1 MINAVSTKLLLLLFT
16 LFFFSSLI
24 AVETDLSASAGGGWK
39 SDLDPV
45 ISFRSAS
52 DIFKRQEQQ
61 SGAILNFFASG
72 GLSAKEGAGF
82 FADVSVGTLL
92 SLHSME
98 NSILD
103 SSLEVGY
110 LFSSKKVHLFA
121 INGTF
126 HNYSVNFKNMRSL
139 FVDPSLN
146 FSYLYDGSEI
156 FAFFFRVGATYYIP
170 TTDNAKYLNGLS
182 FFNELGSTFFISEL
196 FFLDVFTGVTFTFLK
211 DQEIVYNRY
220 NDVFYGDLDI
230 AGKYYSVYV
239 GVSGNFEIKDFFIP
253 ATVKYTFSRSFDK
266 DVHKMIYWDDMEMLP
281 TIVKKTRTDNIAEF
295 SIGAGYRFGDNY
307 SLKATY
313 DFYSDFSNVS
323 GEYGDYAD
331 YNRTSHTVTME
342 FEYVY

>member
-1 MINAVSTKLLLLLFT
+1 LTNALSTKFILLLFT

-24 AVETDLSASAGGGWK
+24 AVEANFSVSAGGGWK

-52 DIFKRQEQQ
+52 DIFKRQKQS
-61 SGAILNFFASG
+61 SGAIMNIFASG
-72 GLSAKEGAGF
+72 GLSGKEGAGF
-82 FADVSVGTLL
+82 FADISAGTLL
-92 SLHSME
+92 SLQSME

-126 HNYSVNFKNMRSL
+126 HNYCINFKNMRSL
-139 FVDPSLN
+139 FVDPSLS
-146 FSYLYDGSEI
+146 FSYLYDGSDI
-156 FAFFFRVGATYYIP
+156 FAVFFRTGATYYIP
-170 TTDNAKYLNGLS
+170 TTDSAKYLNGLS
-182 FFNELGSTFFISEL
+182 FFGEIGSTFFISKL
-196 FFLDVFTGVTFTFLK
+196 FFLDVFTGATFTFLK

-220 NDVFYGDLDI
+220 KDVFYGDLDI

-239 GVSGNFEIKDFFIP
+239 GVSGNFEIKNFMIP
-253 ATVKYTFSRSFDK
+253 VTVKYAFSRSFDE
-266 DVHKMIYWDDMEMLP
+266 DVHKMIYWGDMDMLP
-281 TIVKKTRTDNIAEF
+281 TIVKKTRTDNIIEF
-295 SIGAGYRFGDNY
+295 SIGAGYRFSDNF

-313 DFYSDFSNVS
+313 DFYRDFSNVS

-331 YNRTSHTVTME
+331 YNRTSHTVAME
-342 FEYVY
+342 FEYVH